1 MGRSAPHGTCTAE
14 NPEPALASKFSA
26 WQIDRVRV
34 LRILLGIVL
43 LVAVLAGAVLLFHER
58 AVSLWLQ
65 HRLSTALG
73 ETWDAEVVLE
83 EIAWRDGVLHV
94 RRGHLTGGS
103 LPFERITATGLRAP
117 LPWQRL
123 WEPGEERLA
132 IEADTVDLIL
142 SPAEHPATPAVRQMQ
157 SPATNGNPQPAL
169 DLLASR
175 VSILPPGGEGWSV
188 ADSSMHAVQE
198 DRGWSIAIRGGTVNA
213 PGLPT
218 LMLERAS
225 AAQRDGAWE
234 ISAFA
239 ARSETGGALA
249 GSGTQDE
256 TGWSGEV
263 SWQDLDLAAALGPDS
278 AGQFTGQFSGTAALK
293 DGILRGQA
301 RVTDGVFHKVPFFV
315 RTASLFAGEN
325 WNTIPWDVFRF
336 NFTRHP
342 DGRMDFDDL
351 QALSP
356 LGIAVRGDGHYA
368 SDSVGAEL
376 QLGLRREG
384 RPWITA
390 FMPVIFRGENAG
402 YLWTKVNV
410 RGTPEKPIEDL
421 TPRLAAAVA
430 AAPVAGAI
438 EAAAEVPASA
448 VDSAGQ
454 LLRGLFGR

>member
-1 MGRSAPHGTCTAE
+1 MGRSAPRGACTAE
-14 NPEPALASKFSA
+14 NPEAALASPCSA
-26 WQIDRVRV
+26 WQLDRVRA

-43 LVAVLAGAVLLFHER
+43 VLAVLAGTALLFHER
-58 AVSLWLQ
+58 VVSLWLQ

-73 ETWDAEVVLE
+73 EALEAEVVLE
-83 EIAWRDGVLHV
+83 EIVWRDGVLHV
-94 RRGHLTGGS
+94 GRGHLAGGR
-103 LPFERITATGLRAP
+103 LPFERLTASGLRAP
-117 LPWQRL
+117 LPWQQLREL
-123 WEPGEERLA
+123 GGKRLA
-132 IEADTVDLIL
+132 IEADTVEFIL
-142 SPAEHPATPAVRQMQ
+142 APADPA
-157 SPATNGNPQPAL
+157 ATAAQQVQPPTTSKKSWPAL

-175 VSILPPGGEGWSV
+175 VSILPAGGEGWSV
-188 ADSSMHAVQE
+188 DDSSVHAVQE
-198 DRGWSIAIRGGTVNA
+198 DRGWSISARGGTVNA
-213 PGLPT
+213 PGLPV
-218 LMLERAS
+218 LMLERVS
-225 AAQRDGAWE
+225 AAQREGAWE

-249 GSGTQDE
+249 GSGAQAKA
-256 TGWSGEV
+256 GWSGEV
-263 SWQDLDLAAALGPDS
+263 SWQDLDLATALGPDS
-278 AGQFTGQFSGTAALK
+278 TGHFTGRFSGTAALK

-301 RVTDGVFHKVPFFV
+301 QVTDGVFHKVPFFV

-342 DGRMDFDDL
+342 DGRVDFDDL

-356 LGIAVRGDGHYA
+356 LGIAVRGGGHYA
-368 SDSVGAEL
+368 PDSVGAEL

-410 RGTPEKPIEDL
+410 RGTPENPIDDL

-430 AAPVAGAI
+430 AGPVAGAI